1 METFDLYKDMKL
13 RTGGEIYIGV
23 VGPVRTG
30 KSTFIKHFMD
40 EIVLPVITEEAERV
54 RAVDELPQSANGR
67 TIMTTEPKFI
77 PKEAAKIHFP
87 DGTSVKLRLIDCV
100 GYMVEGAA
108 GHMEGEQERMVK
120 TPWSDEEIPF
130 TKAAEIGTG
139 KVIKE
144 HSTVGV
150 LVTADGSFGEL
161 TRQNYEAPEER
172 TIYELKRLG
181 KPFIVLLNSAKPQA
195 AETKQLAKELAEKYD
210 VTVLPTDCTK
220 LGRTELLQVLEELL
234 AAFPVSEMVF
244 RLPKWVELLENTSE
258 IKKEAM
264 EQAKELLLQNRRMR
278 DVREQKEI
286 PSGVYFEQTIPVAVH
301 MENGVIEY
309 RMEPKKEFYYRML
322 SELMGCDVNGEYRF
336 YQVLKELA
344 KRREEY
350 EKVAAACTEVESKGY
365 GVVLPA
371 ADQLIISTP
380 ELIKQGGKYGVKI
393 RATAPSI
400 HMIQADIVTEIAP
413 IVGSEEQAKDLISY
427 MTSQDEQGESGLRT
441 ASIFGKT
448 VDKLVEEGVN
458 AKIGNINEE
467 CQTKLQESIEKIIND
482 SNGGVIC
489 FII

>member
-40 EIVLPVITEEAERV
+40 EMVLPVMTEEAERV
-54 RAVDELPQSANGR
+54 RATDEMPQSAQGR
-67 TIMTTEPKFI
+67 TIMTTEPKFV
-77 PKEAAKIHFP
+77 PKEAAELSLP
-87 DGTSVKLRLIDCV
+87 DGTTVKIRLVDCV

-108 GHMEGEQERMVK
+108 GHMEGEKERMIK
-120 TPWSDEEIPF
+120 TPWSEAEMTF

-161 TRQNYEAPEER
+161 TREGYAVPEER
-172 TIYELKRLG
+172 TIQELKRLG
-181 KPFIVLLNSAKPQA
+181 KPFIVLLNSARPRA
-195 AETKQLAKELAEKYD
+195 AETVQLAQELSERHNI
-210 VTVLPTDCTK
+210 TVLPTDCTR
-220 LGRTELLQVLEELL
+220 LGKAELTVVLEELL
-234 AAFPVSEMVF
+234 AAFPVSEMQF
-244 RLPKWVELLENTSE
+244 RLPKWVELLESTHE
-258 IKKEAM
+258 IKKEAL
-264 EQAKELLLQNRRMR
+264 EHAKALVLRNRRIR
-278 DVREQKEI
+278 DVRDHKDL
-286 PSGVYFEQTIPVAVH
+286 PSGTYFESIQPALVS
-301 MENGVIEY
+301 METGVVEY
-309 RMEPKKEFYYRML
+309 RFEPKKEYYYEML
-322 SELMGCDVNGEYRF
+322 SELMGCEVTGERRF
-336 YQVLKELA
+336 YQELRELA
-344 KRREEY
+344 KRRIEY
-350 EKVAAACTEVESKGY
+350 EKLATACEEVEGKGY

-371 ADQLIISTP
+371 SDQIRISTP
-380 ELIKQGGKYGVKI
+380 EMIKQGGKYGVKI

-413 IVGSEEQAKDLISY
+413 IVGSEEQARDLISY
-427 MTSQDEQGESGLRT
+427 MTDRSEHGEEGLRT
-441 ASIFGKT
+441 ASIFGKS
-448 VDKLVEEGVN
+448 VNQLVEEGVT

-467 CQTKLQESIEKIIND
+467 CQGKLQESIEKIINE

>member
-40 EIVLPVITEEAERV
+40 EMVLPVMDDDAEKV
-54 RAVDELPQSANGR
+54 RATDEMPQSAQGR
-67 TIMTTEPKFI
+67 TIMTTEPKFV
-77 PKEAAKIHFP
+77 PKEAAKITFP
-87 DGTSVKLRLIDCV
+87 DGTGVKIRLVDCV
-100 GYMVEGAA
+100 GYMVDGAA
-108 GHMEGEQERMVK
+108 GHMEGERERMIK
-120 TPWSDEEIPF
+120 TPWSEAEIPF

-150 LVTADGSFGEL
+150 LVTADGSFGEF
-161 TRQNYEAPEER
+161 TRENYELPEER
-172 TIYELKRLG
+172 TVNELKRLG
-181 KPFIVLLNSAKPQA
+181 KPFVILLNSARPRA
-195 AETKQLAKELAEKYD
+195 IETESLAKELSEKYD

-220 LGRTELLQVLEELL
+220 LGKTELTGILEALL

-244 RLPKWVELLENTSE
+244 RLPKWVEILENTHD
-258 IKKEAM
+258 IKREAL
-264 EQAKELLLQNRRMR
+264 EHAKALLLKNRRIR
-278 DVREQKEI
+278 DVREQRELQN
-286 PSGVYFEQTIPVAVH
+286 GTYFERILPASVS
-301 MENGVIEY
+301 METGRVEY
-309 RMEPKKEFYYRML
+309 RLEPKKEYYYGML
-322 SELMGCDVNGEYRF
+322 SELLGCEVTGEHRF
-336 YQVLKELA
+336 YQELRDLA
-344 KRREEY
+344 ERRTEY
-350 EKVAAACTEVESKGY
+350 EKFASAYEEVEGKGY

-371 ADQLIISTP
+371 ANQIEISTP

-413 IVGSEEQAKDLISY
+413 IVGSEEQAKDLIAY
-427 MTSQDEQGESGLRT
+427 MTTHGEHAEEGLRT

-467 CQTKLQESIEKIIND
+467 CQMKLQESIEKIINE

>member
-40 EIVLPVITEEAERV
+40 EMVLPIMSDEAEKV
-54 RAVDELPQSANGR
+54 RATDEMPQSAQGR
-67 TIMTTEPKFI
+67 TIMTTEPKFV
-77 PKEAAKIHFP
+77 PKEAAKITFP
-87 DGTSVKLRLIDCV
+87 DGTGVKIRLVDCV
-100 GYMVEGAA
+100 GYMVDGAS
-108 GHMEGEQERMVK
+108 GHMEGDRERMIK
-120 TPWSDEEIPF
+120 TPWSETEIPF

-139 KVIKE
+139 KVIRE

-161 TRQNYEAPEER
+161 TRENYEMPEER
-172 TIYELKRLG
+172 TVNELKRLG
-181 KPFIVLLNSAKPQA
+181 KPFIILLNSARPRA
-195 AETKQLAKELAEKYD
+195 AETMQLAQELSERYD

-220 LGRTELLQVLEELL
+220 LAKTELTDILEELL
-234 AAFPVSEMVF
+234 AAFPVSEMTF
-244 RLPKWVELLENTSE
+244 RFPTWVELLENTHE

-264 EQAKELLLQNRRMR
+264 EHAKTLLLRNRRICDVRAQKEL
-278 DVREQKEI
+278 
-286 PSGVYFEQTIPVAVH
+286 PTGTYFKRIVPASIS
-301 MENGVIEY
+301 MENGTVEY
-309 RMEPKKEFYYRML
+309 RLEPKKEYYYGML
-322 SELMGCDVNGEYRF
+322 SELLGCEVNGEYRF
-336 YQVLKELA
+336 YRELKELA
-344 KRREEY
+344 TRREEY
-350 EKVAAACTEVESKGY
+350 EKLASACEEVARKGY

-371 ADQLIISTP
+371 SEQIQISTP
-380 ELIKQGGKYGVKI
+380 ELIKQGGKFGVKI

-427 MTSQDEQGESGLRT
+427 MTTHGEQSEDGMRT

-467 CQTKLQESIEKIIND
+467 CQMKLQESIEKIINE
-482 SNGGVIC
+482 SSGGVIC

>member
-1 METFDLYKDMKL
+1 METFDLYKDMRL

-40 EIVLPVITEEAERV
+40 EIVLPVIAEEAERV
-54 RAVDELPQSANGR
+54 RAVDELPQSAAGR

-77 PKEAAKIHFP
+77 PKEAAKIQCS
-87 DGTSVKLRLIDCV
+87 DGTAVKLRLIDCV
-100 GYMVEGAA
+100 GYMVDGAA

-120 TPWSDEEIPF
+120 TPWSETELPF

-161 TRQNYEAPEER
+161 TREQYALPEER
-172 TIYELKRLG
+172 TIHELKRLG
-181 KPFIVLLNSAKPQA
+181 KPFIVLLNSANPRSEKTKTLA
-195 AETKQLAKELAEKYD
+195 TELSETYE

-220 LGRTELLQVLEELL
+220 LERAELLLILEELL
-234 AAFPVSEMVF
+234 AAFPVCEMEF
-244 RLPKWVELLENTSE
+244 HLPKWVELLEPSND

-264 EQAKELLLQNRRMR
+264 ETAKELLLRNRRMR
-278 DVREQKEI
+278 DVREQREF
-286 PSGVYFEQTIPVAVH
+286 PAGTYFERVVPTAIH
-301 MENGVIEY
+301 MENGKVEY
-309 RMEPKKEFYYRML
+309 HLEAKKSYYYQML
-322 SELMGCDVNGEYRF
+322 SALMGCEVNGEYRF

-344 KRREEY
+344 KRRGEY
-350 EKVAAACTEVESKGY
+350 EKVAAACDEVGSKGY
-365 GVVLPA
+365 GVVLPE
-371 ADQLIISTP
+371 ADQLKISTP
-380 ELIKQGGKYGVKI
+380 ELIRQGGKYGVKI
-393 RATAPSI
+393 RATAPSV

-413 IVGSEEQAKDLISY
+413 IVGSEEQAKDLIAY
-427 MTSQDEQGESGLRT
+427 MTKEEENGETGLRT

-448 VDKLVEEGVN
+448 VDKLVEEGVQ

>member
-1 METFDLYKDMKL
+1 MEMFDLYKDMKL

-30 KSTFIKHFMD
+30 KSTFIKQFMD
-40 EIVLPVITEEAERV
+40 EMVLPNMTEVAEKERT
-54 RAVDELPQSANGR
+54 VDELPQSAQGK

-77 PKEAAKIHFP
+77 PKEAAKLALP
-87 DGTSVKLRLIDCV
+87 DGTDVKIRLIDCV

-108 GHMEGEQERMVK
+108 GHMEGDRERMIK
-120 TPWSDEEIPF
+120 TPWSEVEIPF

-161 TRQNYEAPEER
+161 TRENYESPEER
-172 TIYELKRLG
+172 TVHELKRLG
-181 KPFIVLLNSAKPQA
+181 KPFIVLLNSARPRAK
-195 AETKQLAKELAEKYD
+195 ETVELAKTLAERYD

-220 LGRTELLQVLEELL
+220 LLKGELTEVLEALL
-234 AAFPVSEMVF
+234 EAFPIREMTF
-244 RLPKWVELLENTSE
+244 RLPKWAELLESTHE

-264 EQAKELLLQNRRMR
+264 ECAKTLLLKNRRMR
-278 DVREQKEI
+278 DVREHKEMPATNCFDCI
-286 PSGVYFEQTIPVAVH
+286 MPAKVH
-301 MENGVIEY
+301 MESGKAEY
-309 RMEPKKEFYYRML
+309 IFEPKKDYYFKML
-322 SELMGCDVNGEYRF
+322 SELLGCEVTGEYRF
-336 YQVLKELA
+336 YRELKDLA
-344 KRREEY
+344 KRRTGY
-350 EKVAAACTEVESKGY
+350 EKMALACEEVEGKGY
-365 GVVLPA
+365 GVVLPEA
-371 ADQLIISTP
+371 NQISLSTP

-393 RATAPSI
+393 RATAPSV

-413 IVGSEEQAKDLISY
+413 IVGNEEQARDLIAY
-427 MTSQDEQGESGLRT
+427 MTNQAEQAEDGLRT

-448 VDKLVEEGVN
+448 VNQLVEEGVN
-458 AKIGNINEE
+458 AKIGNITEE
-467 CQTKLQESIEKIIND
+467 CQTKLQESIEKIINE

>member
-40 EIVLPVITEEAERV
+40 EMVLPMMDEEAEKR
-54 RAVDELPQSANGR
+54 RTVDELPQSAQGR

-77 PKEAAKIHFP
+77 PKEAAKLTFS
-87 DGTSVKLRLIDCV
+87 DGTNVKLRLIDCV
-100 GYMVEGAA
+100 GYMVEGAT
-108 GHMEGEQERMVK
+108 GHMEGEKERMIK
-120 TPWSDEEIPF
+120 TPWSEEEIPF

-161 TRQNYEAPEER
+161 TRENYEIPEER
-172 TIYELKRLG
+172 TINELKRLG
-181 KPFIVLLNSAKPQA
+181 KPFIVLLNSARPRST
-195 AETKQLAKELAEKYD
+195 ETEHLANELAERYG

-220 LGRTELLQVLEELL
+220 LEQIELLKILEELL

-244 RLPKWVELLENTSE
+244 HLPKWVDLLDNTHE

-264 EQAKELLLQNRRMR
+264 EYAKLLLLQNRRMR
-278 DVREQKEI
+278 DVREQREYQ
-286 PSGVYFEQTIPVAVH
+286 SGTYFERILPATVH
-301 MENGVIEY
+301 MENGKVEY
-309 RMEPKKEFYYRML
+309 RLEPKREFYYEML
-322 SELMGCDVNGEYRF
+322 SELLGCEVTGERRF
-336 YQVLKELA
+336 YQVLKEMA

-350 EKVAAACTEVESKGY
+350 EKIAVACEEVEGKGY

-371 ADQLIISTP
+371 ADQLTISTP
-380 ELIKQGGKYGVKI
+380 ELIKQGGKFGVKI
-393 RATAPSI
+393 RATAPSV

-413 IVGSEEQAKDLISY
+413 IVGSEEQARDLISY
-427 MTSQDEQGESGLRT
+427 MTNQGEHGEDGLRT

-448 VDKLVEEGVN
+448 VDKLVEEGVT
-458 AKIGNINEE
+458 AKISNINEE
-467 CQTKLQESIEKIIND
+467 CQTKLQESIEKIINE

>member
-40 EIVLPVITEEAERV
+40 EIVLPVISGEAEKV
-54 RAVDELPQSANGR
+54 RAVDELPQSAQGR

-77 PKEAAKIHFP
+77 PKEAANIEFA
-87 DGTSVKLRLIDCV
+87 DGTNVKLRLIDCV

-108 GHMEGEQERMVK
+108 GHMEGEKERMVK
-120 TPWSDEEIPF
+120 TPWSDMEIPF

-150 LVTADGSFGEL
+150 LVTADGTFGEL
-161 TRQNYEAPEER
+161 TRENYAAPEER
-172 TIYELKRLG
+172 TINELKRLG
-181 KPFIVLLNSAKPQA
+181 KPFVVLLNSARPRA
-195 AETKQLAKELAEKYD
+195 AETEALAKELAEQYD
-210 VTVLPTDCTK
+210 VTVIPTDCTK
-220 LGRTELLQVLEELL
+220 LGRAELLHILEELL
-234 AAFPVSEMVF
+234 AAFPVTEMVF
-244 RLPKWVELLENTSE
+244 HLPKWVELLDNTHE

-264 EQAKELLLQNRRMR
+264 ENAKELLLRGRRMR
-278 DVREQKEI
+278 DVREQKEF
-286 PSGVYFEQTIPVAVH
+286 PPGVYFNRVAPVAIH
-301 MENGVIEY
+301 MENGRVEY
-309 RMEPKKEFYYRML
+309 SMEPKKEYYYHML
-322 SELMGCDVNGEYRF
+322 SDLMGCEVNGEYRF
-336 YQVLKELA
+336 YQVLRELA
-344 KRREEY
+344 KRRGEY
-350 EKVAAACTEVESKGY
+350 EKVASACEEVVNKGY
-365 GVVLPA
+365 GVVLPETS
-371 ADQLIISTP
+371 QLKLSAP

-427 MTSQDEQGESGLRT
+427 MKEQDENGDDGIRT
-441 ASIFGKT
+441 ANIFGKT
-448 VDKLVEEGVN
+448 VDKLVEEGVT